1 MTPDLGC
8 NPRPRKSSAIME
20 FWVYPAGGGIGGG
33 RRGGAAGGPE
43 GIGAYVGLPN
53 FLIVAARRAA

>member
-1 MTPDLGC
+1 
-8 NPRPRKSSAIME
+8 ME
-20 FWVYPAGGGIGGG
+20 FWVYPAGDGIGGG

>member
-1 MTPDLGC
+1 MAC
-8 NPRPRKSSAIME
+8 SSAIME
-20 FWVYPAGGGIGGG
+20 VWDQLIGLGCQITEIAEPG
-33 RRGGAAGGPE
+33 LTPEAAAGGPE